1 MDSLA
6 DNLSNLENFKDPV
19 ARLSQVLRI
28 WRDKLVSFDGRNKQ
42 LYYRK
47 LKSGDVDFDDP
58 YVETSAL
65 MFLLSGKTVKASSLY
80 PDIFSKIKNNKDINQ
95 RQLITLNYGLKR

>member
-6 DNLSNLENFKDPV
+6 NDLSHLENIKDPV
-19 ARLSQVLRI
+19 ARLSQVLKI

-47 LKSGDVDFDDP
+47 LKSGDVDSDDQ
-58 YVETSAL
+58 YVENSAL
-65 MFLLSGKTVKASSLY
+65 KFLLSGKTVKA
-80 PDIFSKIKNNKDINQ
+80 
-95 RQLITLNYGLKR
+95 